1 MIRLD
6 GVGQVFDG
14 RGGEIQ
20 ALEGI
25 DLHVQ
30 ENEFVTLI
38 GRSGCGKSTLL
49 RLIAGLLPPTYGGV
63 EVAGEAVKGPRRDVS
78 FMFQRPALLPWRSV
92 LSNVL
97 LPVEISG
104 GKDKGKKA
112 YRDRAHELLELVG
125 LTGFERRLPHELS
138 GGMQQRVSLCRSL
151 IRDPKVML
159 MDEPFSALDALTRT
173 ELSEELQRIQMEL
186 ATTIVFVTHSIEE
199 AVLLADRVV
208 VLSPRPGRLREI
220 VEIDIPRPRSLGQ
233 DAQVADVA
241 RISSRLHSLLSEK
254 ALQDS
259 ARTPQLSGTGNGAGR
274 PMSPRGGDDEAILAD
289 HLAVGGDPSP
299 RGRTDRRDRSV
310 VAGRDR
316 VLDRAVPAADPGAG
330 GQQVPRPARLP
341 APADRGVVPGDGRW
355 LPAGD
360 RGRAAD
366 RLPDRPLGDWW
377 SGCSTRCCWR

>member
-14 RGGEIQ
+14 RGGQVQ
-20 ALEGI
+20 ALDGI

-104 GKDKGKKA
+104 GKDKGKNA

-254 ALQDS
+254 APLQD
-259 ARTPQLSGTGNGAGR
+259 AGENAPLLSTGNRPSADVPEGR
-274 PMSPRGGDDEAILAD
+274 
-289 HLAVGGDPSP
+289 
-299 RGRTDRRDRSV
+299 
-310 VAGRDR
+310 
-316 VLDRAVPAADPGAG
+316 
-330 GQQVPRPARLP
+330 Q
-341 APADRGVVPGDGRW
+341 
-355 LPAGD
+355 
-360 RGRAAD
+360 
-366 RLPDRPLGDWW
+366 
-377 SGCSTRCCWR
+377 

>member
-14 RGGEIQ
+14 RGGQIQ

-104 GKDKGKKA
+104 GKDKGKNA

-254 ALQDS
+254 VPLQDTGEN
-259 ARTPQLSGTGNGAGR
+259 APLLSTGNR
-274 PMSPRGGDDEAILAD
+274 P
-289 HLAVGGDPSP
+289 
-299 RGRTDRRDRSV
+299 
-310 VAGRDR
+310 
-316 VLDRAVPAADPGAG
+316 
-330 GQQVPRPARLP
+330 
-341 APADRGVVPGDGRW
+341 PADVPEGR
-355 LPAGD
+355 
-360 RGRAAD
+360 R
-366 RLPDRPLGDWW
+366 
-377 SGCSTRCCWR
+377 